1 MPKIDKIQGK
11 KWLEYDKIQGKMAF
25 YRTKFRQVIRLSGR
39 FRFTVVGTVPQVPCA
54 PKIATLCIRTSLLL
68 FNC

>member
-11 KWLEYDKIQGKMAF
+11 KWLEYDKIQDKMAF

-39 FRFTVVGTVPQVPCA
+39 FRLEV
-54 PKIATLCIRTSLLL
+54 
-68 FNC
+68 N